1 MTAKKKLPVGIEDFR
16 EFISEDFYYV
26 DKTGFIIDLLRGWGK
41 VNLFT
46 RPRRFGKSLNMS
58 MLKAFFEI
66 GNDPALFDGLKI
78 SREDSLCCQYMGKFP
93 VISVSLKNIGG
104 RTFDAACNALR
115 DVIGKTA
122 MAFPFLAESSR
133 LTDMQKNLYHALTE
147 VKNGFFTMP
156 EAALTASLQT
166 LSMLLSRHYGQKAIL
181 LIDEYDVLLDQ
192 AFQGGYYN
200 EMSGLIRR
208 LFSSALKSNDSL
220 YFAVLTGC
228 LRVSKESIFTG
239 LNNLKVLS
247 VTDQRFDEYF
257 GFTDSEVKELLAYYD
272 LTEHYNSIR
281 EWYNGYLFGNA
292 SVYCPWDVL
301 NYCDLLLTDPG
312 AKPKDFWSNT
322 SSNFIVRRLIDKAD
336 RQTKDEIECLIAG
349 ETITKEIRQEL
360 TYSELDHTI
369 ENLWSVLLTT
379 GYLTQQG
386 ASGNNQYILAIPNT
400 EIREIFIRQIREWF
414 TESTVRDTA
423 KLNQFCEA
431 FRSADVQKIEAGL
444 NAYLWDTI
452 SIRDTF
458 VRKSLRE
465 NFYHGLLLGLL
476 RHMENWLIKSNV
488 ESGEGYGDI
497 LIEIPGSRIGIVI
510 EVKYAKND
518 ALDDACAEALQQI
531 EEKGYASRLLDDG
544 MTTIRK
550 YGIACYK
557 KHCKV
562 ALG

>member
-1 MTAKKKLPVGIEDFR
+1 M
-16 EFISEDFYYV
+16 
-26 DKTGFIIDLLRGWGK
+26 
-41 VNLFT
+41 
-46 RPRRFGKSLNMS
+46 
-58 MLKAFFEI
+58 
-66 GNDPALFDGLKI
+66 
-78 SREDSLCCQYMGKFP
+78 
-93 VISVSLKNIGG
+93 
-104 RTFDAACNALR
+104 
-115 DVIGKTA
+115 
-122 MAFPFLAESSR
+122 
-133 LTDMQKNLYHALTE
+133 
-147 VKNGFFTMP
+147 
-156 EAALTASLQT
+156 TASLQT